1 MKILK
6 LSTLIM
12 LLGSLGY
19 AGGDIAP
26 VSDYDIED
34 AVVAEEEATINPYVE
49 EESTYVQPE
58 PEYVEPQ
65 PVEVEPEPLVEPE
78 PPVEVEPKPVIAE
91 PKPVVTPKPIKNIYP
106 NGFYVGLGISG
117 ARYRDSCHCKK
128 GTIKQ
133 KVTNKDTTYGVM
145 ARVGYDFNQY
155 VGIEARGLKTN
166 WKSDGSKVE
175 HAGIYIK
182 PMLPIGDST
191 NLYGLIGA
199 GKTKTKGSMP
209 HVDSE
214 SLALGAGIEVD
225 LSKDTPRDGRYSR
238 PFDGQGDQEKGVGLF
253 VDYER
258 MIAKKHAP
266 ILDAVSAGVTYDF

>member
-6 LSTLIM
+6 LSTLII

-26 VSDYDIED
+26 ISDYDIED
-34 AVVAEEEATINPYVE
+34 AVVAEEEASISPYVE
-49 EESTYVQPE
+49 EEEVYVEPTPE
-58 PEYVEPQ
+58 PEYIEPK
-65 PVEVEPEPLVEPE
+65 PVVVEPEPV
-78 PPVEVEPKPVIAE
+78 VAE
-91 PKPVVTPKPIKNIYP
+91 PKPVVIATPKPKKSIST
-106 NGFYVGLGISG
+106 NGFYAGLGITG

-128 GTIKQ
+128 GV
-133 KVTNKDTTYGVM
+133 KVTNRDTTYGVM

-155 VGIEARGLKTN
+155 IGVEARGLKTN

-175 HAGIYIK
+175 HEGIFVK
-182 PMLPIGDST
+182 PMLPVGNST
-191 NLYGLIGA
+191 NIYGLIGA

-209 HVDSE
+209 HADSK
-214 SLALGAGIEVD
+214 SLALGAGVEID
-225 LSKDTPRDGRYSR
+225 LSRDIPKDGRYSR
-238 PFDGQGDQEKGVGLF
+238 EFDGHGDQEKGVGLF

-258 MIAKKHAP
+258 MVAKKHAP

>member
-6 LSTLIM
+6 LSTLII

-19 AGGDIAP
+19 AGGDISP
-26 VSDYDIED
+26 VSDYEIED
-34 AVVAEEEATINPYVE
+34 AVVAEEEATISPYVE

-58 PEYVEPQ
+58 PEYIEPK
-65 PVEVEPEPLVEPE
+65 PVVVEPEPV
-78 PPVEVEPKPVIAE
+78 VVEPKPVIAE
-91 PKPVVTPKPIKNIYP
+91 PKPVVVTPTPKKNISA
-106 NGFYVGLGISG
+106 NGFYAGLGITG

-128 GTIKQ
+128 GV
-133 KVTNKDTTYGVM
+133 KVTNKDTTLGVM

-175 HAGIYIK
+175 HAGIFVK
-182 PMLPIGDST
+182 PMLPVGNST
-191 NLYGLIGA
+191 NIYGLIGA

-209 HVDSE
+209 HADSE
-214 SLALGAGIEVD
+214 SLALGAGVEVD
-225 LSKDTPRDGRYSR
+225 LSRDTPKDGKYSR
-238 PFDGQGDQEKGVGLF
+238 NFDGQGDQEKGVGLF

-266 ILDAVSAGVTYDF
+266 ILDAVSAGITYDF

>member
-6 LSTLIM
+6 LSTLII

-26 VSDYDIED
+26 VSDYEIED
-34 AVVAEEEATINPYVE
+34 AIVAEEEATIAPYIEEEAVVE
-49 EESTYVQPE
+49 E
-58 PEYVEPQ
+58 VEPT
-65 PVEVEPEPLVEPE
+65 PTVVEPEPQY
-78 PPVEVEPKPVIAE
+78 IE
-91 PKPVVTPKPIKNIYP
+91 PKPVVVKPEPKPVVIATPKKNIST
-106 NGFYVGLGISG
+106 NGFYAGLGITG

-128 GTIKQ
+128 GV
-133 KVTNKDTTYGVM
+133 KVTNKDRTFGVM
-145 ARVGYDFNQY
+145 AKVGYDFNQY

-175 HAGIYIK
+175 HAGIFVK
-182 PMLPIGDST
+182 PMLPVGNSA
-191 NLYGLIGA
+191 NLYGLIGV

-209 HVDSE
+209 HADSE
-214 SLALGAGIEVD
+214 SLALGAGVEVD
-225 LSKDTPRDGRYSR
+225 LSRDIPKDGRYSR
-238 PFDGQGDQEKGVGLF
+238 EFDGHGDQEKGLGIF

-258 MIAKKHAP
+258 MVVKKHAP

>member
-6 LSTLIM
+6 LSTLII

-26 VSDYDIED
+26 ISDYEIED
-34 AVVAEEEATINPYVE
+34 AIVAEEEASISPYVE
-49 EESTYVQPE
+49 EESTYVE
-58 PEYVEPQ
+58 PEYIEPK
-65 PVEVEPEPLVEPE
+65 PVVVEPEPEP
-78 PPVEVEPKPVIAE
+78 VVVEPKPVIAE
-91 PKPVVTPKPIKNIYP
+91 PKPVVVAPTPKKNISA
-106 NGFYVGLGISG
+106 NGFYAGLGITG

-128 GTIKQ
+128 GV

-175 HAGIYIK
+175 HAGVFVK
-182 PMLPIGDST
+182 PMLPVGNIA
-191 NLYGLIGA
+191 NIYGLIGA
-199 GKTKTKGSMP
+199 AKTKTKGSMP
-209 HVDSE
+209 HADSE

-225 LSKDTPRDGRYSR
+225 LSRDIPKDGRYSR
-238 PFDGQGDQEKGVGLF
+238 EFDGHGDQEKGVGIF

-258 MIAKKHAP
+258 MVAKKHAP

>member
-6 LSTLIM
+6 LSTLII

-19 AGGDIAP
+19 AGGDISP
-26 VSDYDIED
+26 VSDYEIED
-34 AVVAEEEATINPYVE
+34 AVVAEEEATISPYVE
-49 EESTYVQPE
+49 EEPTYVQSE
-58 PEYVEPQ
+58 PEYVEPE
-65 PVEVEPEPLVEPE
+65 PIKAEPEPIK
-78 PPVEVEPKPVIAE
+78 VEPKPVIAE
-91 PKPVVTPKPIKNIYP
+91 PKPVVATPPAPKNISA
-106 NGFYVGLGISG
+106 NGFYAGLGITG
-117 ARYRDSCHCKK
+117 ARYRDSCTCKK
-128 GTIKQ
+128 GTIKK

-175 HAGIYIK
+175 HTGIYIK

-225 LSKDTPRDGRYSR
+225 LSKDTPKDGRYSR
-238 PFDGQGDQEKGVGLF
+238 DFDGQGDQEKGVGLF

-258 MIAKKHAP
+258 MVAKKHAP